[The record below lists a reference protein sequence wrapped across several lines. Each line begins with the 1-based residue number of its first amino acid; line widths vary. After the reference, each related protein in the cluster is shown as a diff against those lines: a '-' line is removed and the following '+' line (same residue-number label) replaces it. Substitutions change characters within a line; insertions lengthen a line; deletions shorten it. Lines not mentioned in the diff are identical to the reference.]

1 MVEPTSI
8 SLVRWNRTAMYLA
21 RDLMSSPAISV
32 APHATLEEAAEL
44 LLQNDISGL
53 AVVDLAG
60 RLVGMFSELDEGKQL
75 SELLAI
81 LCGSSITDENGL
93 TIGHISG
100 FDETR
105 TLVRDHGD
113 YRVKDVMTTG
123 VIVVSDDDPATRVIE
138 LFTSHGVHRLPVIR
152 GNELVGI
159 IGVRDVVRFI
169 RDLKTKLNLPEAR
182 SDATLPS
189 IR

>member
-1 MVEPTSI
+1 
-8 SLVRWNRTAMYLA
+8 MYLA
-21 RDLMSSPAISV
+21 RDLMSSPAITV

-44 LLQNDISGL
+44 LLTNDISGL

-75 SELLAI
+75 RELLAI
-81 LCGSSITDENGL
+81 LCGSSITDEQGINV
-93 TIGHISG
+93 GHISG

-105 TLVRDHGD
+105 QLVRDHGD
-113 YRVKDVMTTG
+113 YRVKNAMTTD
-123 VIVVSDDDPATRVIE
+123 VIVVSEDDPATRVID
-138 LFTSHGVHRLPVIR
+138 LFASHGVHRLPVMR

-169 RDLKTKLNLPEAR
+169 RDLKTKLNPPEA
-182 SDATLPS
+182 SSEMTPQPVP
-189 IR
+189 